1 MQPVSGDLGVSSS
14 AQILTVALLRDS
26 EKLHSASLLYK
37 PVDEKRPTVSLSKNV
52 TYIEITIDVPP
63 HIKLSKSVNKII
75 EILQLNFNALSIRIK
90 IRRVTNCGPYNQ
102 TS

>member
-37 PVDEKRPTVSLSKNV
+37 PVDEK
-52 TYIEITIDVPP
+52 
-63 HIKLSKSVNKII
+63 
-75 EILQLNFNALSIRIK
+75 
-90 IRRVTNCGPYNQ
+90 
-102 TS
+102 